1 MEPKNKWSR
10 IYARKNEVVSRNIA
24 GETILVP
31 IRGNLADMQKI
42 FTLNKSGAFIWEHL
56 DGKIQL
62 SDILESLLEHFD
74 TTKDEAENDILDFID
89 QITESGLATEKFLH
103 YGL

>member
-1 MEPKNKWSR
+1 MESKNKWSR
-10 IYARKNEVVSRNIA
+10 IYVRKDEVVSRNIA

-56 DGKIQL
+56 DGKIPL
-62 SDILESLLEHFD
+62 SEILESLLEQFD
-74 TTKDEAENDILDFID
+74 TTKNEAENDILDFID
-89 QITESGLATEKFLH
+89 QITESGLVAEKTLH